1 MSGIRT
7 FFILL
12 KKALKGENI
21 DATQGKVD
29 TVIFLLAVPMIAEM
43 LMESIF
49 ALVDIIFVSMISVEA
64 VAVVG
69 LTESTLTIIYSLG
82 FGLSMGATALVARR
96 VGEKDPKGA
105 AEAGMQAIYLGLGLA
120 TIISLI
126 GMFYSKD
133 ILILMG
139 ATDSMVETGKGYIQW
154 MLCGNFAILLLFL
167 INGIFRG
174 AGDAG
179 IAMRSLM
186 LANLINIILDPL
198 FIFGIW
204 IFPELGVK
212 GAAVA
217 TTIGRSVG
225 VLYQLYYLVNGK
237 SMIVLKGKI
246 WEIKTHIIAQLMKLA
261 AGTAGQFIIASASWI
276 FLMRIMSEFG
286 VNALAGFTTAI
297 RIVVFTILPA
307 WGISN
312 AAATLVGQNLGAN
325 LPERAEKSVWR
336 TGYFNMLF
344 MGFVMVLFFA
354 IPEQL
359 IHIITRDEAV
369 VKEGVLCLRILCLG
383 YIAYGYE
390 MVLANAINGAGD
402 SKTPTIVNF
411 FGFWILQIPLAYFLS
426 TVLDLKSTG
435 VYLAVPISEA
445 CMAIAFVI
453 IFKRGKWKTQVV

>member
-7 FFILL
+7 FFSLL
-12 KKALKGENI
+12 KKALKGDNI
-21 DATQGKVD
+21 DATQGKID

-49 ALVDIIFVSMISVEA
+49 ALVDIIFVSQISVEA

-96 VGEKDPKGA
+96 VGEKDSVGA

-126 GMFYSKD
+126 GIFYSTH
-133 ILILMG
+133 ILELMG
-139 ATDSMVETGKGYIQW
+139 ASASMIETGSGYIKW

-186 LANLINIILDPL
+186 LANAINIILDPL
-198 FIFGIW
+198 LIFGIGF
-204 IFPELGVK
+204 FPELGVK

-217 TTIGRSVG
+217 TTIGRSIG
-225 VLYQLYYLVNGK
+225 VLYQLYFLVNGK
-237 SMIVLKGKI
+237 SLIVLKGKI
-246 WEIKTHIIAQLMKLA
+246 WRLKTKIIGQLITLA

-286 VNALAGFTTAI
+286 EHVLAGYTTAI

-312 AAATLVGQNLGAN
+312 AAATLVGQNLGAKQ
-325 LPERAEKSVWR
+325 PERAEQSVWR
-336 TGYFNMLF
+336 TGFFNMLF
-344 MGFVMVLFFA
+344 MGFVMILFFA

-359 IHIITRDEAV
+359 IHLITHDDAV

-402 SKTPTIVNF
+402 TTTPTIVNF

-435 VYLAVPISEA
+435 VYMAVPISEA
-445 CMAIAFVI
+445 FMAIAFVI
-453 IFKRGKWKTQVV
+453 IFKRGKWKTRVV